1 MHYTSKPNLWV
12 GAYGSNP
19 IDPSELVL
27 VKASSYNNLLGVAHR
42 NDLSLIFV
50 RSTVLRNCRT
60 WSHINDYNVT
70 ANDIIKANVSH
81 THIVSDNPWSIFDFL
96 SCLNHSDGVTV
107 SFTSF
112 EALTETIDLLDIL
125 NSSYTYKVVTHND
138 GLHNIHPKDKLI
150 YSISIFPLDMCCFMY
165 HKDKNDGLCV
175 SITAS
180 TEYKSTLSVHAN
192 INMVFSNYLENCFY
206 VDGVELNVPN
216 NDPIPIKS
224 ELDIYLSLAKQTLT
238 GIKLTK
244 HKPKKV
250 SKANDNSEM
259 YISTSDSISDSI
271 SDSMISD
278 SISTFISATIS
289 SDGSIE
295 VEADGSI
302 EVEAADGSVFEEVQ
316 QWYNNPKVQQIFA
329 KSVVKKAKIVK
340 GTPFDINTIIEDD
353 IDL

>member
-1 MHYTSKPNLWV
+1 M
-12 GAYGSNP
+12 
-19 IDPSELVL
+19 
-27 VKASSYNNLLGVAHR
+27 
-42 NDLSLIFV
+42 
-50 RSTVLRNCRT
+50 
-60 WSHINDYNVT
+60 
-70 ANDIIKANVSH
+70 
-81 THIVSDNPWSIFDFL
+81 
-96 SCLNHSDGVTV
+96 
-107 SFTSF
+107 
-112 EALTETIDLLDIL
+112 
-125 NSSYTYKVVTHND
+125 
-138 GLHNIHPKDKLI
+138 
-150 YSISIFPLDMCCFMY
+150 
-165 HKDKNDGLCV
+165 
-175 SITAS
+175 
-180 TEYKSTLSVHAN
+180 
-192 INMVFSNYLENCFY
+192 
-206 VDGVELNVPN
+206 
-216 NDPIPIKS
+216 
-224 ELDIYLSLAKQTLT
+224 T

-259 YISTSDSISDSI
+259 YISTSDSI